1 MNVIDIVSL
10 GVSEI
15 CFVMDWLTVSEMDL
29 LTETVWLTDFDM
41 DSLIDVVTDMVGATD
56 WLTDWLTD
64 MSAEIL

>member
-10 GVSEI
+10 GVSEV
-15 CFVMDWLTVSEMDL
+15 CFVMDWLTVSEMDS
-29 LTETVWLTDFDM
+29 LTETVWLTDSEM